1 MGFCGVLWALWSSMG
16 LCGAPWGAMG
26 LSPTSCAPQL
36 VFAVTMDV
44 PHEAELGDRAE
55 VVALASR
62 WVTLQH
68 HTDTTRHGWHCGA
81 VWGCDIVTWCD
92 MV

>member
-1 MGFCGVLWALWSSMG
+1 MGSEGQDVLYGALQSFLGLCGVLWVPWGSVG
-16 LCGAPWGAMG
+16 LSVEAPWSATG

-44 PHEAELGDRAE
+44 PHEAELGDAVQ

-62 WVTLQH
+62 WVAPQR
-68 HTDTTRHGWHCGA
+68 HTVPPRGSG
-81 VWGCDIVTWCD
+81 
-92 MV
+92 